1 MMGVVFDQVEAVVDT
16 PPPQEEPEPDADDEQ
31 KHVHRQATSWQR
43 LEATFRRRQQRL
55 EAD

>member
-1 MMGVVFDQVEAVVDT
+1 MGVVFDQVEAVVDT